1 MATNWNTAEVI
12 VASKSGLST
21 RSFGQVDIPDDSEFL
36 LCWREKD
43 GERYCEI
50 PKSKVGK
57 VYININANGKNSR
70 IVVWENQ

>member
-1 MATNWNTAEVI
+1 MATNWNTAEVR

-21 RSFGQVDIPDDSEFL
+21 RSFCEVEIPDDSEFL
-36 LCWREKD
+36 RCWREVD

-50 PKSKVGK
+50 PKNEVGK
-57 VYININANGKNSR
+57 VYINLNAKGKHSR